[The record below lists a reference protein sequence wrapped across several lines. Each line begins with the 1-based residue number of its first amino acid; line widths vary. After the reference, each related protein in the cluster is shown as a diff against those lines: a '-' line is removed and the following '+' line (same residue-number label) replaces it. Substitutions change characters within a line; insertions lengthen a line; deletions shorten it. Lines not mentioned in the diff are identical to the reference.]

1 MTAVSVVIPVF
12 ERQAQGIEALRSA
25 LAQIGAKDEI
35 VIVDD
40 GSREPFWLP
49 DYAAA
54 DPRVTLIRHEINRG
68 AAAARNTGIKAALG
82 TWIAFLDSDDLWL
95 PGKLDV
101 QRALALEASQ
111 GQDLWAIATGFRRLD
126 AVNGGRGEDLLPVPA
141 STIRQ
146 FASGCWFAPGSTV
159 LLPASAF
166 DRLGGFDTSLGR
178 LEDLDWFLR
187 FGIAGGRLAV
197 APVIGSVVRVGSRP
211 DPTRVDAARERL
223 ADKWINGSGRLP
235 DASDRRRLRAYLD
248 LESASANY
256 YAGKTLRAV
265 VRLGS
270 SLLRVP
276 RLRLPLE
283 RWWWSRSSS
292 LPKGPTI

>member
-1 MTAVSVVIPVF
+1 MTTVSVVIPVF

-40 GSREPFWLP
+40 GSKEPFWLP

-54 DPRVTLIRHEINRG
+54 DPRVTLIRHDVNRG
-68 AAAARNTGIKAALG
+68 AAAARNTGVKAALG

-95 PGKLDV
+95 PGKLDA
-101 QRALALEASQ
+101 QRALALEASRGQ
-111 GQDLWAIATGFRRLD
+111 GLWAIATGFRRLD
-126 AVNGGRGEDLLPVPA
+126 AVNDGRGEDLLPVPA

-197 APVIGSVVRVGSRP
+197 APVIGSVVRVGGRP
-211 DPTRVDAARERL
+211 DPARVDAARERL

-276 RLRLPLE
+276 RLGLPLE
-283 RWWWSRSSS
+283 RWWFRSSS

>member
-40 GSREPFWLP
+40 GSKEPFWLP

-54 DPRVTLIRHEINRG
+54 DPRVTLIRHDVNRG

-95 PGKLDV
+95 PGKLDA

-111 GQDLWAIATGFRRLD
+111 GQELWAIATGFRRLD

-141 STIRQ
+141 STVRQ

-197 APVIGSVVRVGSRP
+197 APVIGSVVRVGGRP
-211 DPTRVDAARERL
+211 DPARVDAARERL

-235 DASDRRRLRAYLD
+235 DAGDRRRLRAYLD

-256 YAGKTLRAV
+256 YAGRTLRAV

-276 RLRLPLE
+276 RLGLPLE
-283 RWWWSRSSS
+283 RWWSRSSS
-292 LPKGPTI
+292 LPKGPTV